1 MYKSILLAAVST
13 IFVGCSS
20 TSALAY
26 FKADEQKARAV
37 QHTKK
42 ADIIKN
48 DEQKVLFWAT
58 YLNNIKKLENE
69 TFIITTYFID
79 EKNQDFK
86 TYNYDLK
93 LNEKFK
99 AISFEEIKENSKYS
113 SILESRAWGKHYLVK
128 FETLKKETNLTL
140 ELSDSATKAQLKF
153 EK

>member
-1 MYKSILLAAVST
+1 MYKSILLAAIST
-13 IFVGCSS
+13 VFVGCSS

-48 DEQKVLFWAT
+48 GEQKVLFWAT
-58 YLNNIKKLENE
+58 YLNNIEKLKKE
-69 TFIITTYFID
+69 TFIITTYFVD

-86 TYNYDLK
+86 AYNYNLI

-140 ELSDSATKAQLKF
+140 ELSGETVKVQLKF

>member
-1 MYKSILLAAVST
+1 MYKSILIAAIST
-13 IFVGCSS
+13 LFVGCSS

-26 FKADEQKARAV
+26 FKADEQKARAI

-48 DEQKVLFWAT
+48 NEPKVLFWAT
-58 YLNNIKKLENE
+58 YLNNIEKQDKE
-69 TFIITTYFID
+69 TFIITTYFVN

-86 TYNYDLK
+86 AYDFDLS

-99 AISFEEIKENSKYS
+99 TISFEEVKKDSKYN
-113 SILESRAWGKHYLVK
+113 SILDNRAWGKHYLVK

-140 ELSDSATKAQLKF
+140 EIYNKDTKASLKF